1 MMSALYKTNMLSWI
15 ITVLAQWNNIPWVD
29 MLLHLDTLR
38 LFWFRANQSL
48 LLLLNALCLEEKQQI
63 PIL

>member
-29 MLLHLDTLR
+29 MLLHLDILR
-38 LFWFRANQSL
+38 LFWFRAIQSL